1 MGHYMTLFVD
11 GQVGAIARSF
21 QWGPFILVYLDDS
34 LLHVLSLLSKHRLK
48 VVQVAGQFYLHV
60 KGYITHHATVH
71 LPLQFSGLDWFD
83 MIAEKDS
90 VRSTP
95 LDKSFIYMESAI

>member
-1 MGHYMTLFVD
+1 MHDSFVGD

-60 KGYITHHATVH
+60 KGYITQRTTLQ
-71 LPLQFSGLDWFD
+71 LPLQFSELVLGFD
-83 MIAEKDS
+83 KIIEKDS

-95 LDKSFIYMESAI
+95 LDKSAIYEEATI